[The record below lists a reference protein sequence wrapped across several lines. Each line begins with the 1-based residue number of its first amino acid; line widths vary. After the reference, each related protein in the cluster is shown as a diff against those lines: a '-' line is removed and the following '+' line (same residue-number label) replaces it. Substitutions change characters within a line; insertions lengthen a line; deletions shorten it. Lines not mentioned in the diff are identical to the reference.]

1 MHELSRDFTKL
12 LVDRGVITKEQLEKF
27 LDLYTKKGGSL
38 TELLIELGYVEERD
52 LMMFLSV
59 YLSIPLIKVL
69 NIKISKEILG
79 LIPKDLARKYKV
91 IPLSKIGNILTVATS
106 DPLNV
111 LVLEDLEKI
120 TGSQINPVIALR
132 WELQQA
138 LDVNYQESITTTIE
152 EIIKSSGGSSI
163 EIVKEEKE
171 EIKDEDILRSIEEAP
186 VVKLTNYIFRRAVE
200 EKASDVLIELLR
212 EHSRVRYR
220 IDGVLREA
228 HTFPKSM
235 YNFVISRIKVIANL
249 DITEH
254 RLPQDGRFRLNIEGR
269 DVDFRVSVLPSVM
282 GEKIV
287 LRILDKSLAL
297 LDLDRLGF
305 EGELINQLKRD
316 SLSSYGMILVCGPTG
331 SGKTTTMYSILRHIY
346 TPEKNIITVEDPIE
360 YQLAGINQ
368 VNTNEEVGLTFASA
382 LRSILRQD
390 PDVIMVGEIRDFETV
405 DIAIKSALTGH
416 LVLSTIHT
424 TTSSGSVTRLINM
437 GVEPF
442 LISSTIVGV
451 LAQRLVRRLCE
462 NCKELSDVP
471 LSVKE
476 ELGIKKE
483 AVIYKPKGC
492 KLCYNSGYKGRIVL
506 GEYLHLD
513 PDIRRLINE
522 SSNEHII
529 RKEAKTKGMLTLRE
543 DGILKLEKG
552 ITSLEEVLRVT
563 SAEER

>member
-12 LVDRGVITKEQLEKF
+12 LVDKGVITKEQLEKF
-27 LDLYTKKGGSL
+27 LDLYTKRGGSL
-38 TELLIELGYVEERD
+38 SELLIELGYVEERD

-111 LVLEDLEKI
+111 LVFEDLEKI
-120 TGSQINPVIALR
+120 SGLQINPVIALR
-132 WELQQA
+132 SELQQA
-138 LDVNYQESITTTIE
+138 LDINYQESITTTIE
-152 EIIKSSGGSSI
+152 EIIKSSGDSSI

-186 VVKLTNYIFRRAVE
+186 VVKLTNHIFRRAVE
-200 EKASDVLIELLR
+200 EKASDVLIELLKD
-212 EHSRVRYR
+212 HSRVRYR

-228 HTFPKSM
+228 YTFPKSM

-269 DVDFRVSVLPSVM
+269 DVDFRVSVLPSVL

-287 LRILDKSLAL
+287 LRVLDKSSAL

-305 EGELINQLKRD
+305 EEDLINQLKRD

-331 SGKTTTMYSILRHIY
+331 SGKTTTMYSILRYIY

-360 YQLAGINQ
+360 YQLPGINQ

-424 TTSSGSVTRLINM
+424 TTASGSVTRLINM

-451 LAQRLVRRLCE
+451 LAQRLVRKLCE
-462 NCKELSDVP
+462 HCKEPYEVSQRVR
-471 LSVKE
+471 E

-513 PDIRRLINE
+513 TDIRRLINE

-529 RKEAKTKGMLTLRE
+529 RKEAKAKGMLTLRE